1 MEIDNLSKKI
11 GVSFKNKALF
21 ENAFVHRSFLN
32 ENKSSDLESNERLEF
47 LGDAVLELAVT
58 KQLYRKYN
66 SKNEGELTSL
76 RSALVKGKTLSQVA
90 DLLGFGDYLL
100 LSEGEKNGSE
110 KAKSLILANC
120 MEAVI
125 GAIYLDQG
133 IGEAEKFID
142 KFIVGPNLDKIVDE
156 KLYIDPKSEY
166 QEVMQEKFRE
176 TPKYELIEE
185 DGPDHDKKF
194 VCGVKIAGEIK
205 ATGTGRSKSQAEQDA
220 AQNALDKLKKQ

>member
-1 MEIDNLSKKI
+1 
-11 GVSFKNKALF
+11 
-21 ENAFVHRSFLN
+21 
-32 ENKSSDLESNERLEF
+32 
-47 LGDAVLELAVT
+47 
-58 KQLYRKYN
+58 
-66 SKNEGELTSL
+66 
-76 RSALVKGKTLSQVA
+76 
-90 DLLGFGDYLL
+90 
-100 LSEGEKNGSE
+100 
-110 KAKSLILANC
+110 